1 MKKIKIIL
9 MALLIL
15 TLISTVKA
23 YEEPPILIEEEE
35 KPSFLRNL
43 FVVTDIS
50 QAYAQ
55 FDTIQ
60 KQITRE
66 GYIDA
71 RILLEFNHDCEKYSV
86 SFQYLDE
93 FGGVGKV
100 HTTVKNI
107 PHKTGDK
114 VYVTFKN
121 LPTSG
126 IPDSYC
132 SHNIGGMATHRLW
145 YNNAWHMTTNSY
157 SSYTFKLNCETLT
170 CTEQPIGDKYCSG
183 YDVVRKWQYADC
195 SIHTLPV
202 QHCYPSTCQNGACVE
217 PCETGVIGSE
227 FCKNNAVYQRYG
239 LGRIGGDCKFEDR
252 LVTQCEFNQDCD
264 AGACIDKLYCGNG
277 VCDYGETYNSCPAD
291 CEKPWRCGDGNCNR
305 EDEDEESCPE
315 DCEPPTPP
323 QPPPILL
330 ILLILG
336 ATAGGIYFIIKK

>member
-1 MKKIKIIL
+1 MKKIAIGIFLSFIL
-9 MALLIL
+9 LVSIVSAFENPPVL
-15 TLISTVKA
+15 V
-23 YEEPPILIEEEE
+23 YEEESPKIQPFIVTGV
-35 KPSFLRNL
+35 SFVQSEVN
-43 FVVTDIS
+43 
-50 QAYAQ
+50 
-55 FDTIQ
+55 
-60 KQITRE
+60 KG
-66 GYIDA
+66 GYVDA
-71 RILLEFNHDCEKYSV
+71 RVHLQFNHDCEKYEV
-86 SFQYLDE
+86 SFVFYTNEMNL
-93 FGGVGKV
+93 GTTGKV
-100 HTTVKNI
+100 YTTVKNI